1 MQTLTESACLKTSLA
16 LAWLWR
22 VGGGKAGLGK
32 GLSILN
38 DLEISHPGRT
48 KLSTC

>member
-1 MQTLTESACLKTSLA
+1 MQTLTASACLKSSLT
-16 LAWLWR
+16 LGLD
-22 VGGGKAGLGK
+22 GGKAGLGK
-32 GLSILN
+32 WLLILN